1 MSGLDDV
8 SKILQKYSTKKQ
20 QPSQVLKTRD
30 LQVNDVNS
38 LQQSSIKLTK
48 FQTSESEAKPQ
59 QPVMPKPLT
68 EKDLLQD
75 IMLQQTQRVQT
86 IEPETQTEPKQIIK
100 EQQQQINIENV
111 KNKDILELKET
122 QQFILN
128 QIEDLKTEIQNVKDQ
143 IGDIHVEI
151 TKQNINTNKQMEL
164 ILQAVQQIKKAVV

>member
-68 EKDLLQD
+68 DKDLLQD

-86 IEPETQTEPKQIIK
+86 IEPETEPKQITI
-100 EQQQQINIENV
+100 QTNIENV
-111 KNKDILELKET
+111 NNKDIVELKET

-164 ILQAVQQIKKAVV
+164 ILLAVQQIKKAVV